1 MEASTP
7 QRLDPGPQ
15 DSVFTRPQELQ
26 SPSNLNRTSKRQH
39 RTLSTNTV
47 PPPRLSLGESAPN
60 SHDATAAIGSQ
71 LDAIEREA
79 KIQRT
84 VMYDFASTVDKFV
97 SSYKLP
103 EQRTFAHDLCT
114 KVVSFL
120 TASLYAETSNYA
132 PIRLRSQPSLA
143 TPSSGPKSV
152 SWAD

>member
-7 QRLDPGPQ
+7 QRPDPGPQ
-15 DSVFTRPQELQ
+15 DSAFTRPQEPQ

-39 RTLSTNTV
+39 RTLSTNTE

-60 SHDATAAIGSQ
+60 SHEATAAISTQ
-71 LDAIEREA
+71 LEAIEREA

-84 VMYDFASTVDKFV
+84 VMYDFASTVDRFV
-97 SSYKLP
+97 SSYKLL
-103 EQRTFAHDLCT
+103 EQRTFAHDLCN

-143 TPSSGPKSV
+143 PSSTGSKSV
-152 SWAD
+152 S